1 LFELLK
7 GLFKS
12 KSGNAGMEVQTAPLT
27 EEQLK
32 DAIRKPVQLKTGKF
46 IYGEGQST
54 GRQRDHNEDSLFA
67 FSANLTDGSIDL
79 PFGLFIV
86 ADGMGGHQN
95 GEVASGVAVRVFSH
109 HILTRVYL
117 PYLNVVP
124 ETPSDSL
131 IEILEGAM
139 NQAQQAV
146 FNKAPGGGT
155 TLTVALVIGEQITLA
170 HVGDSRGYF
179 IYPDGRIQVVT
190 QDHSLVHRLVELG
203 QLNEKEALIHPQR
216 NVLYRAVGQAEPYK
230 PDIHSHPIPRP
241 GYLMLC
247 SDGLW
252 GVVPET
258 DIFRVITNSTNPI
271 IACHEL
277 VELANANGGPD
288 NISVILVRFF

>member
-1 LFELLK
+1 MV
-7 GLFKS
+7 
-12 KSGNAGMEVQTAPLT
+12 N
-27 EEQLK
+27 QL
-32 DAIRKPVQLKTGKF
+32 DDD
-46 IYGEGQST
+46 
-54 GRQRDHNEDSLFA
+54 RDHNEDALYA
-67 FSANLTDGSIDL
+67 FSANLTDGTTDL
-79 PFGLFIV
+79 PFGLFMV

-117 PYLNVVP
+117 PYLNVIP
-124 ETPSDSL
+124 ETPNDSL
-131 IEILEGAM
+131 IEILESAM

-155 TLTVALVIGEQITLA
+155 TLTAALVIGEQITLA

-179 IYPDGRIQVVT
+179 IYPDGRMQVVT

-203 QLNEKEALIHPQR
+203 QLNEKDALTHPQR

-241 GYLMLC
+241 GYLMIC

-252 GVVPET
+252 GVVTET
-258 DIFRVITNSTNPI
+258 DVFRVITNSTNPV

-277 VELANANGGPD
+277 VELANTNGGPD
-288 NISVILVRFF
+288 NISVILVKFF